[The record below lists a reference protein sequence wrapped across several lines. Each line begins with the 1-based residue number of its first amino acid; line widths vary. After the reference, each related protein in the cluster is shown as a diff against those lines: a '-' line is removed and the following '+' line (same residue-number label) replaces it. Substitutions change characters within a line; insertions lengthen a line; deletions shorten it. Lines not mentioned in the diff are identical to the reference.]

1 VEGYPCYIALHS
13 TSSRLDS
20 SGSHSPSMSIHLIV
34 IGAGL
39 AGLAA
44 AISTKV
50 ANPEHRVTILES
62 VRELAEIG
70 VRTPFLVPSLTS
82 PPRPL

>member
-1 VEGYPCYIALHS
+1 M
-13 TSSRLDS
+13 TDS
-20 SGSHSPSMSIHLIV
+20 LHLII

-44 AISTKV
+44 AISTKI
-50 ANPEHRVTILES
+50 ANPKHNVTILES

-70 VRTPFLVPSLTS
+70 VRTSL
-82 PPRPL
+82 PPIDHISLL

>member
-1 VEGYPCYIALHS
+1 
-13 TSSRLDS
+13 
-20 SGSHSPSMSIHLIV
+20 MSIHLIV
-34 IGAGL
+34 LGAGL

-50 ANPEHRVTILES
+50 ANPEHEVTILES

-70 VRTPFLVPSLTS
+70 VSSS
-82 PPRPL
+82 PPPT